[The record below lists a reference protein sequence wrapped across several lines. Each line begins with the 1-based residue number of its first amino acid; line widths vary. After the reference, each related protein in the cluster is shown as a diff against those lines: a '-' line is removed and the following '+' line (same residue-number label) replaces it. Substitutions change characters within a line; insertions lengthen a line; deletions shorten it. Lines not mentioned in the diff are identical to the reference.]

1 MRLNA
6 HFGELPSGAFQH
18 CGDRKIKLQGG
29 GGGFIDDIVD
39 TVVDPVKDFG
49 SDVVKAGESFIE
61 DPVEFTGNLIEYAGD
76 NPVETALMVAAA
88 IYAPDMTAAWLAETG
103 ATAEAA
109 VAAEAAAASAE
120 AAAVAEGMTAAEA
133 AIAAQTAY
141 DAAITA
147 NAAAAAEAFNMAQ
160 INAGIAEGAGAGS
173 FGISAQPSTGAF
185 GTFNPSTTSGIG
197 LQAPELSGLGS
208 LGGTAAMEVGT
219 AGLTAEQLA
228 QATANAQ
235 VGSNAA
241 SGLGYLGG
249 AESLPSGTAGVTGVT
264 TPVTITPKD
273 AQQALKLGQQLFGGQ
288 QQQPQSG
295 IYQQQIRPQGVVDYS
310 PTLSLL
316 QQRVKTPNVY
326 SLLG

>member
-29 GGGFIDDIVD
+29 GGGFIDNIVD
-39 TVVDPVKDFG
+39 VVADPIKDFG
-49 SDVVKAGESFIE
+49 SDVVNAGEAFIE

-76 NPVETALMVAAA
+76 NPLETAAMIAAA
-88 IYAPDMTAAWLAETG
+88 VYAPEMTASWLGEAG
-103 ATAEAA
+103 AAAEAA
-109 VAAEAAAASAE
+109 TAAEAAAI
-120 AAAVAEGMTAAEA
+120 AEGATAAEA

-141 DAAITA
+141 DAAVA
-147 NAAAAAEAFNMAQ
+147 AEAAAAAEAANLAAIQAAQ
-160 INAGIAEGAGAGS
+160 TS
-173 FGISAQPSTGAF
+173 VSPWGISAATPASEF
-185 GTFNPSTTSGIG
+185 GTFNPSTISGIG
-197 LQAPELSGLGS
+197 IQAPEASTLGS
-208 LGGTAAMEVGT
+208 LGGTAAMEAGT

-235 VGSNAA
+235 VGSNAS

-249 AESLPSGTAGVTGVT
+249 AEALPSGTAGITGVT
-264 TPVTITPKD
+264 TPVNITPRD
-273 AQQALKLGQQLFGGQ
+273 AQQALKLGQQLFGQ
-288 QQQPQSG
+288 QQQLPQAG
-295 IYQQQIRPQGVVDYS
+295 FGQRQTRPAGMVDYS

-316 QQRVKTPNVY
+316 EQRVRTPNVY